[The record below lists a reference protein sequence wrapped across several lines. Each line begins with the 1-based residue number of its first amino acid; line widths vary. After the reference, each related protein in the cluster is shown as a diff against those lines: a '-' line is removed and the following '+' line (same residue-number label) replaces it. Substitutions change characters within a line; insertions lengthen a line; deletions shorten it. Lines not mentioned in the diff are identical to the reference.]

1 MVFLLIIHHLLI
13 YFKSEKEIIDYVNDT
28 LKAWGERKRVK
39 SFESAKDFL
48 NDQGVVLSTVKKNF
62 YKQRSMKF
70 FHEQI
75 NNKIKKRTRLTCPF
89 FI

>member
-48 NDQGVVLSTVKKNF
+48 KDQGVVLSTVKKIFIN
-62 YKQRSMKF
+62 KDQWNF
-70 FHEQI
+70 FHVQI
-75 NNKIKKRTRLTCPF
+75 NNKIKKEQD
-89 FI
+89 